1 MTVITTGDAVKST
14 VTGRNSTGRAATG
27 GDEKIPRFLIDC
39 Y

>member
-14 VTGRNSTGRAATG
+14 VTGRNSRGRAATCW
-27 GDEKIPRFLIDC
+27 DEKNPRFLIDC